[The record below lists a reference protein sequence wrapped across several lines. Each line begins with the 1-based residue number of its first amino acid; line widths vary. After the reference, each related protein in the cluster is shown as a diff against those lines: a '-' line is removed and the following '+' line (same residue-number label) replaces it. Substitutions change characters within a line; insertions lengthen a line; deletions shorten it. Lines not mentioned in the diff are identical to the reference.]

1 MIAVVYV
8 YKEVRDTYV
17 YIVWVN
23 LQECGGNTQY
33 VNKQTCLDHL
43 GVYMHTRGICS
54 GNQLNVSNIS
64 RSYSRLTHC
73 ITNNTHVVAAAVI
86 TACPHLAK
94 GRQGTGGVR

>member
-33 VNKQTCLDHL
+33 VNKQACLDHL
-43 GVYMHTRGICS
+43 GVYYIYTLEG
-54 GNQLNVSNIS
+54 
-64 RSYSRLTHC
+64 Y
-73 ITNNTHVVAAAVI
+73 VVA
-86 TACPHLAK
+86 TNEM
-94 GRQGTGGVR
+94 